1 MQHDQQEILYGTN
14 PNASASKRVGYLN
27 PINICEDNH
36 TFRIGKGNEAL
47 QGLTDEE
54 IEVRIQDLKKDFE
67 ARYATYIG
75 HAMLQFQDRESI
87 VAPYNFK

>member
-27 PINICEDNH
+27 LIKICEDNH

>member
-1 MQHDQQEILYGTN
+1 MQHDQQEIIYGTN

-27 PINICEDNH
+27 TIKICEDNH
-36 TFRIGKGNEAL
+36 NFRIGKDNEAL
-47 QGLTDEE
+47 QGLTSEE

-75 HAMLQFQDRESI
+75 HAMLQFEDRESI

>member
-27 PINICEDNH
+27 PILISEERH
-36 TFRIGKGNEAL
+36 TFRIGKDNDELRGK
-47 QGLTDEE
+47 TDEE
-54 IEVRIQDLKKDFE
+54 VEKRIKDMKKDFE

-75 HAMLQFQDRESI
+75 HAMLQFEDRESI

>member
-1 MQHDQQEILYGTN
+1 M
-14 PNASASKRVGYLN
+14 PNVTDHGYA
-27 PINICEDNH
+27 
-36 TFRIGKGNEAL
+36 GGNERERTHVLPNVMDEAL
-47 QGLTDEE
+47 QGLANEE

>member
-1 MQHDQQEILYGTN
+1 MQHDQQEILYGTK

-27 PINICEDNH
+27 PIKICEDNH
-36 TFRIGKGNEAL
+36 NFRIGKDNKAL
-47 QGLTDEE
+47 QGLADEE

-75 HAMLQFQDRESI
+75 HTIQFQDRESI

>member
-27 PINICEDNH
+27 PIKICENSH
-36 TFRIGKGNEAL
+36 TFRIEKDNEAL

-67 ARYATYIG
+67 ATYATYIE